1 MPVKLRRISACAT
14 KSGEHLERN
23 AINFMNDIQSAI
35 PKSKKVVVFGGSG
48 FLGSHVADAL
58 TEAGYDVA
66 IYDLKPSPY
75 LKSSQRML
83 VGDIL
88 DQNKIE
94 EAVQGC
100 NIVYNFAGIADIG
113 EASKRP
119 LDSVKF
125 NVLGNSIILEAC
137 RNTTVKRFVF
147 ASSLYVYSKA
157 GSFYKSTKQACELL
171 IENYHEVFGLSY
183 TILRYGSLYGP
194 RADDRNFIFKIIK
207 QALTEGKIER
217 EGEGGEIR
225 EYIHVYDAAKSS
237 VEILSDAFVNQ
248 QVIITGNQQMK
259 VKDLLFMIKEM
270 LDNKIKVE
278 YIPATTNFHYEITPY
293 TCVPKVARRIVS
305 KTYLDL
311 GQGILKSI
319 QSIYKEINP
328 LPTYDGLVVK
338 EELSGKD

>member
-1 MPVKLRRISACAT
+1 MAQNNEIISSRCP
-14 KSGEHLERN
+14 SC
-23 AINFMNDIQSAI
+23 S
-35 PKSKKVVVFGGSG
+35 KVVVFGGSG
-48 FLGSHVADAL
+48 FLGSHVADTL
-58 TEAGYDVA
+58 VDAGYDVTV
-66 IYDLKPSPY
+66 YDLKYSKY
-75 LKSSQRML
+75 LRASQNIV

-88 DQNKIE
+88 DSDKVVKTVE
-94 EAVQGC
+94 GC
-100 NIVYNFAGIADIG
+100 DVVYNFAGIADID

-137 RNTTVKRFVF
+137 RKTNVKRFVF

-217 EGEGGEIR
+217 EGDGEEIR

-259 VKDLLFMIKEM
+259 VKDLLLMIKEM
-270 LDNKIKVE
+270 LDNKIKIE
-278 YIPATTNFHYEITPY
+278 YLPTTNNYHYEITPY
-293 TCVPKVARRIVS
+293 TFAPKLAKRIVG

-311 GQGILKSI
+311 GQGILKGI
-319 QSIYKEINP
+319 QTIYKELNS
-328 LPTYDGLVVK
+328 LPTYDGLIVREGMEK
-338 EELSGKD
+338 EG